1 MAKITQKWP
10 ILGKSQKIIWIR
22 GYRLPLVLVSWLTS
36 RKRYYMIFLGRWCF
50 HFSQN
55 QFWNPVTRES
65 LDSQT
70 GPGREGRE
78 VASVKSMQ
86 HIDAQ
91 CLDVTVLAAFS
102 YLTIG
107 LQISPH
113 SRAQLSVN
121 MASISLQ
128 VAVLISQFRL
138 KHQLKTMKSR
148 ESILS
153 LFRMLDRD
161 NNGEVL
167 FLTETME

>member
-1 MAKITQKWP
+1 
-10 ILGKSQKIIWIR
+10 
-22 GYRLPLVLVSWLTS
+22 
-36 RKRYYMIFLGRWCF
+36 
-50 HFSQN
+50 
-55 QFWNPVTRES
+55 
-65 LDSQT
+65 
-70 GPGREGRE
+70 
-78 VASVKSMQ
+78 MQ

-167 FLTETME
+167 FLKETME

>member
-1 MAKITQKWP
+1 MMQYHTMTV
-10 ILGKSQKIIWIR
+10 
-22 GYRLPLVLVSWLTS
+22 YYHY
-36 RKRYYMIFLGRWCF
+36 RYYWVFIWFFLGRCCF

-167 FLTETME
+167 FLT

>member
-1 MAKITQKWP
+1 MMQYHTMTV
-10 ILGKSQKIIWIR
+10 
-22 GYRLPLVLVSWLTS
+22 YYHY
-36 RKRYYMIFLGRWCF
+36 RYYWVFIWFFLRSCCF
-50 HFSQN
+50 HFCQN

-167 FLTETME
+167 FLT

>member
-1 MAKITQKWP
+1 M
-10 ILGKSQKIIWIR
+10 
-22 GYRLPLVLVSWLTS
+22 
-36 RKRYYMIFLGRWCF
+36 
-50 HFSQN
+50 
-55 QFWNPVTRES
+55 
-65 LDSQT
+65 DSQT

-107 LQISPH
+107 LQI